1 MSSSL
6 IDAVREMCKV
16 WGAQKR
22 YMLTSKAQ
30 GWDGQSLLM
39 KFREMYDGAGSGT
52 QRVSQFMEEAHIG
65 EGLLVARAR
74 CGAPLKVNEVVFV
87 HYVVPGKAKQKIPHM
102 GISTAEYWR
111 DLENAHYWI
120 AAKMPIV
127 ETTVETRK
135 AG

>member
-1 MSSSL
+1 MSSL
-6 IDAVREMCKV
+6 IDGVREMCKV

-22 YMLTSKAQ
+22 YMLPSKEQ
-30 GWDGQSLLM
+30 GWDGQSMIL
-39 KFREMYDGAGSGT
+39 KFKEMWDGAGSGT
-52 QRVSQFMEEAHIG
+52 QRVNQFMEEAHTG
-65 EGLLVARAR
+65 EGLIVARALV
-74 CGAPLKVNEVVFV
+74 GSPLKVYEISFA
-87 HYVVPGKAKQKIPHM
+87 HYVVPGRAKQKIPLM

-135 AG
+135 VG